1 MASKTVDGEVVADV
15 SPGVTATPGDIMVQ
29 VKTAFD
35 DFDSKF
41 SDSEASEAVY
51 LSFASSDVTLDDVL
65 VTQEDVLGDPKYGS
79 TLFQVQQASPSGE
92 FDIGITNADMID
104 GTSTKN

>member
-1 MASKTVDGEVVADV
+1 
-15 SPGVTATPGDIMVQ
+15 MVQ

-65 VTQEDVLGDPKYGS
+65 VTQEDVLGILNMAQHFSRYNRHRHP
-79 TLFQVQQASPSGE
+79 V
-92 FDIGITNADMID
+92 IMI
-104 GTSTKN
+104 SV